1 MRFDND
7 KETSSKSFLTNYY
20 HYPYRFP
27 STVVEMDTELEF
39 EGKKYPVIAGYDEY
53 LRCEYGDYM
62 ELPPKEK
69 RVPHHGYNVYWKE

>member
-27 STVVEMDTELEF
+27 STVFEMDTELEF